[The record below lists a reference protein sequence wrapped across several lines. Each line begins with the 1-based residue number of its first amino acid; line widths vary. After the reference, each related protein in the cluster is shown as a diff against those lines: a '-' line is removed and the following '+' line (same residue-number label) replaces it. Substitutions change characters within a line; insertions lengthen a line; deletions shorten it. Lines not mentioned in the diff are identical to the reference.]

1 MGNKANQKKSTTHK
15 EKKSEKKKKGT
26 PLLLFLTL
34 LTHLFHD
41 LTLLLIQYIS
51 SKEPFPYLQQCVYFI
66 ESFEKKTQLQCLL
79 ISQNVVIF
87 PDLKNTQ
94 RAPSLFSF
102 FFCISVSF
110 FPWLPSLFVF
120 QFPLC
125 FVFSLTALFFVCLF
139 LFLLFFLAFT
149 PSRERVHE
157 PPWQSVV
164 LCPGR
169 RHATPSPLWWLPNR
183 FCLFL
188 LLLLFLVFQSHIPNA
203 PQSPFLLGTHSSPA
217 TASLRPVCLS
227 TLPSRHSTHKP
238 HSDNLTAPSSIS
250 HRPSLKTSCA
260 CPMPTP
266 R

>member
-1 MGNKANQKKSTTHK
+1 MSSFFPISKTHK
-15 EKKSEKKKKGT
+15 ER
-26 PLLLFLTL
+26 
-34 LTHLFHD
+34 HLF
-41 LTLLLIQYIS
+41 S
-51 SKEPFPYLQQCVYFI
+51 P
-66 ESFEKKTQLQCLL
+66 
-79 ISQNVVIF
+79 
-87 PDLKNTQ
+87 
-94 RAPSLFSF
+94 FSF
-102 FFCISVSF
+102 AFQCHSF
-110 FPWLPSLFVF
+110 RGFLPSLFF
-120 QFPLC
+120 NSP
-125 FVFSLTALFFVCLF
+125 FVLFFSLTALFFVCLF

-169 RHATPSPLWWLPNR
+169 RHAPPSPLWWLPNR

-238 HSDNLTAPSSIS
+238 HSDNLTVPSSIS